1 MSDDNRVRAVRTGLP
16 EVQLLACVLC
26 GVLLWDIASHYKHSH
41 GSCGHPNHGAQDHDC
56 APFLP
61 DPEPGADT
69 GCPHKTC
76 EIDTAGNHTRCADCG
91 DLLAAAPDR
100 EPSDAAVEA
109 AARAM
114 AHADVTNPDG
124 WVMTEEARNVYSDMA
139 RAALIAAQ
147 EVSRNGDR

>member
-1 MSDDNRVRAVRTGLP
+1 MTRR
-16 EVQLLACVLC
+16 
-26 GVLLWDIASHYKHSH
+26 LW
-41 GSCGHPNHGAQDHDC
+41 
-56 APFLP
+56 
-61 DPEPGADT
+61 
-69 GCPHKTC
+69 
-76 EIDTAGNHTRCADCG
+76 IDTKGQPVITTTPNGISNATRWGWTPAV
-91 DLLAAAPDR
+91 AVASEQANR

-147 EVSRNGDR
+147 EVRRG